1 MRGEADPGAATA
13 AVRPRERLDLIDAAI
28 YADLFDCAVTAEELW
43 RYSRAAV
50 SRQRMLELLEAD
62 PGLGRAL
69 SGRDGLYCLRGRER
83 LLSARPARRTRA
95 RRLRRRADRIARVL
109 GRAPF
114 VRGLLLTGSAGADDA
129 PPDADLDLLVLVEPG
144 RLATVFTLLGTA
156 SRLVGRSLFC
166 PNHYIALDSLD
177 RDRRRDIYVA
187 HEIAQAGPLC
197 GAAELLG
204 DANGWVS
211 ELLPNALN
219 KSRSAPTAPT
229 GQSAVQRLLEGP
241 LRGRIGAALELRAK
255 RLARSRLAHH
265 HGRSGEVPAPVLA
278 DLDAGAQLRFHGGTD
293 ADELLARYERRREEI
308 AELLA

>member
-1 MRGEADPGAATA
+1 MPAGADPGTA
-13 AVRPRERLDLIDAAI
+13 AAAAGPSERLDLIDAAI

-43 RYSRAAV
+43 RHSRAPV

-62 PGLGRAL
+62 PGLSRAL
-69 SGRDGLYCLRGRER
+69 SGRDGLYCLRGREP
-83 LLSARPARRTRA
+83 LLAARAARRVRA

-129 PPDADLDLLVLVEPG
+129 PPGADLDLLVLVEPG
-144 RLATVFTLLGTA
+144 RLATVFTLLGSA
-156 SRLVGRSLFC
+156 SRLLGRSLFC

-187 HEIAQAGPLC
+187 HEIAQAGPLY
-197 GAAELLG
+197 GRAELLG
-204 DANGWVS
+204 AANGWVR

-219 KSRSAPTAPT
+219 GTASAAAAP
-229 GQSAVQRLLEGP
+229 AARPRLQRLLEWP
-241 LRGRIGAALELRAK
+241 LRGRVGAALELRAK

-265 HGRSGEVPAPVLA
+265 HGPSGEVPGSVLA

-293 ADELLARYERRREEI
+293 ADDLLARYERRREEI